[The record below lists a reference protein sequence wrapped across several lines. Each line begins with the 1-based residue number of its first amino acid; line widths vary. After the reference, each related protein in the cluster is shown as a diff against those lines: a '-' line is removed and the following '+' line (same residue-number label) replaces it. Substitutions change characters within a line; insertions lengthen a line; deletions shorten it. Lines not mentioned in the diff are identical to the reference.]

1 MVLEILISTMNR
13 TSLDFLETMF
23 PFETIEEL
31 NILVINQTIQGSE
44 LKSKFA
50 NLRVINSYEK
60 GLSKSRNLATDNA
73 IGDICLIS
81 DDDIVYVKGFQEV
94 IKTAFEKYKN
104 ASLIKFKIETF
115 KGNVYK
121 TYPKKSQWLNTYSDI
136 NPISSI
142 EIAFI
147 RYDIT
152 SNKIR
157 FNELFGLGSTF
168 KSGEESLFLYDILK
182 SDLKIFFKNEVIVK
196 HSYKSST
203 VIGSDDYIKVQ
214 SVIYFMVYGK
224 ISKFYIFKLLFF
236 LLRRKHIK
244 ATDLKRKYFIAKKAI
259 RHYKQL

>member
-60 GLSKSRNLATDNA
+60 GLSKSRNLAIDNA
-73 IGDICLIS
+73 IGDICLIA

-104 ASLIKFKIETF
+104 TSLIKFKIETF

-157 FNELFGLGSTF
+157 FN
-168 KSGEESLFLYDILK
+168 
-182 SDLKIFFKNEVIVK
+182 
-196 HSYKSST
+196 
-203 VIGSDDYIKVQ
+203 
-214 SVIYFMVYGK
+214 
-224 ISKFYIFKLLFF
+224 
-236 LLRRKHIK
+236 
-244 ATDLKRKYFIAKKAI
+244 
-259 RHYKQL
+259 